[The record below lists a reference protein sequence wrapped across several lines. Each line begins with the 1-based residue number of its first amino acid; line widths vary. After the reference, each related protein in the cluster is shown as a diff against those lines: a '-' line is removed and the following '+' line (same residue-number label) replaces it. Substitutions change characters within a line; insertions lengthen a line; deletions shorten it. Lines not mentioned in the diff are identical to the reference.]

1 MTIKFFY
8 NGNETTRTFPR
19 TLAEAFPA
27 TPQPNFEDDMDNED
41 KLICLIC
48 VIMFVF
54 MFTLMFLGVV

>member
-19 TLAEAFPA
+19 TLAEAFPT

-54 MFTLMFLGVV
+54 TFTLMFLGVV